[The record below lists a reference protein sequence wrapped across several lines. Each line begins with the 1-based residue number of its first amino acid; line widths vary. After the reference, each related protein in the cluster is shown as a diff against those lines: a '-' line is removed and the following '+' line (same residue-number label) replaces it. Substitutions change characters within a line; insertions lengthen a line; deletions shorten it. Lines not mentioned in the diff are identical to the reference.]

1 MTEAATHPTPAD
13 VLAALLVPDRN
24 AVVALVGPAGAG
36 KTQLLRQLGEQLDST
51 HHVVTLTGAADR
63 AVLVAGFELPPTP
76 ARDEAAVA
84 AELLEGFR
92 AALRRRA
99 ADARAA
105 CEAAAARGERP
116 PVDERAVAETHGDGL
131 VALLD
136 GPTKD
141 ALFRDTPRR
150 KSTFRALVRNV
161 VAGEGQPVEFAAADF
176 EFADVNSARL
186 ADPRT
191 QRYVAKLKTNLQGE
205 RAAAAALL
213 NAARD
218 AALLTLPTAAAPPDP
233 LAAVREELARAGRD
247 LVVLHDDYV
256 PGLLAEIAATDGPG
270 RCPVRTALAT
280 SDDPGLPAATVFEL
294 GAAVAEVPEP
304 EPLPEPVVVPE
315 PVPEVL
321 VAEPRQEVDAK
332 LGALAVRLGRLPV
345 PAPDDVARFLAA
357 AHATGATLD
366 LLTPGVL
373 EWLWAHGETAGLC
386 VRAA

>member
-1 MTEAATHPTPAD
+1 MTAADSLPDPTPLERD
-13 VLAALLVPDRN
+13 VLTALLAPDGN

-36 KTQLLRQLGEQLDST
+36 KSRLLDRLEAILGPT
-51 HHVVTLTGAADR
+51 HHVVRLAGAADR
-63 AVLVAGFELPPTP
+63 AALLAGFEPPP

-116 PVDERAVAETHGDGL
+116 PADERAVAETHGDGL
-131 VALLD
+131 LALLD

-150 KSTFRALVRNV
+150 KSVFRALVRDT
-161 VAGEGQPVEFAAADF
+161 AAAPEFAAADF

-186 ADPRT
+186 ADPKA

-205 RAAAAALL
+205 RAAAAALM

-218 AALLTLPTAAAPPDP
+218 AALLALPAAAAPPDP
-233 LAAVREELARAGRD
+233 LAAAREELARAGRD

-256 PGLLAEIAATDGPG
+256 PGLLADVATTDGPG
-270 RCPVRTALAT
+270 RCSVRVALAT
-280 SDDPGLPAATVFEL
+280 TDDAGLPTATVFAL
-294 GAAVAEVPEP
+294 GVPVAEVPEP
-304 EPLPEPVVVPE
+304 DALPEAVPESEVVV
-315 PVPEVL
+315 
-321 VAEPRQEVDAK
+321 AEQRPEVDAA

-345 PAPDDVARFLAA
+345 PAPDEVIRFLAA
-357 AHATGATLD
+357 AYTTGATLD
-366 LLTPGVL
+366 LLTPGVS
-373 EWLWAHGETAGLC
+373 EWLWAHGQTVGLR